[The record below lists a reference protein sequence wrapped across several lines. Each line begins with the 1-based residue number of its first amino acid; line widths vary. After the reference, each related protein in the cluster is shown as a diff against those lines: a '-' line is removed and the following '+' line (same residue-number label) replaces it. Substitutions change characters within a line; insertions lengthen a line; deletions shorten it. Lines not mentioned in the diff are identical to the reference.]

1 MHSGLSFVLCETNIF
16 VIQLI
21 AASDNHI
28 ENFNIQLY
36 TIIVLIEYIV
46 LYRVEKMNAVIK
58 L

>member
-28 ENFNIQLY
+28 EIFNIQLY

-46 LYRVEKMNAVIK
+46 LYRVEQMNAVIK